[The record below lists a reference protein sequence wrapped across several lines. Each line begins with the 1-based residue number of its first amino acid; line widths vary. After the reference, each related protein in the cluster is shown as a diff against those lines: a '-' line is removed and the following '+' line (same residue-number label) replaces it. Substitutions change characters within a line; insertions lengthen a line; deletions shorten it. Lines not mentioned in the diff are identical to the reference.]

1 VSDIQERITAINT
14 PGPEDDPKFDM
25 GKITDL
31 GTLSEIAKGNTDKV
45 RKLQRIQM
53 SLEEGDI
60 DRTHL
65 ETILVKRQRL
75 SIRLIQRRES
85 LHKKNH
91 EQKITQVQE
100 ALRPTS
106 TLLNN
111 QNRELV
117 NQAVKILEKVKKLQ
131 AQFKDDSGNGN
142 QRRLLARLKQW
153 ETTYGA
159 MIHVFNNL
167 LPLPSDLET

>member
-1 VSDIQERITAINT
+1 VPDILDKITEINT

-31 GTLSEIAKGNTDKV
+31 KRLSEIAKGNTDKV

-53 SLEEGDI
+53 SLEEDDI
-60 DRTHL
+60 NRPSI
-65 ETILVKRQRL
+65 ENILVTRQRL
-75 SIRLIQRRES
+75 GIRLIQRRDI
-85 LHKKNH
+85 LQKKSH
-91 EQKITQVQE
+91 AQKITQLEE

-106 TLLNN
+106 GLLNN

-117 NQAVKILEKVKKLQ
+117 NQATQILSKIQKLQ
-131 AQFKDDSGNGN
+131 SQFEDDSGNGT

-153 ETTYGA
+153 ETTYTA